1 MVKAGNVRADKF
13 FMKNDAYCNM
23 LRAKRMRN
31 FAITSFT
38 KAAFQSYIL
47 QSALD
52 QIATLNNLV
61 WGARGRL
68 YDLAQQEDKYLADYL
83 AQGFTEDIYNQ
94 VVAAKNGLKALF
106 HICKYPKSK
115 LISSISIFPIPL
127 AEMFPISEDWLLQ
140 VTTETA
146 EEDIALENANM
157 GVSILEAEVCAH
169 NTVNTLLAMLSNPL
183 VEQTEIGMYPVL
195 HSALIWLINPFVFP
209 ILSRNVVLLAT
220 NNESPILNISVIK
233 TP

>member
-13 FMKNDAYCNM
+13 FMKIDAYCNM

-146 EEDIALENANM
+146 EEDITLGNANM
-157 GVSILEAEVCAH
+157 GIGFLECEVCAH
-169 NTVNTLLAMLSNPL
+169 NVVNTVLDMLPIPSL
-183 VEQTEIGMYPVL
+183 GQTEIGLYPSLNIGV
-195 HSALIWLINPFVFP
+195 IWAVNPYVFP
-209 ILSRNVVLLAT
+209 ILNIAVT
-220 NNESPILNISVIK
+220 NPSVYNEVPTLNISVVK

>member
-1 MVKAGNVRADKF
+1 MVRAGNVRADKF
-13 FMKNDAYCNM
+13 FMKIDAYCNM

-52 QIATLNNLV
+52 QIATSNNLV

-68 YDLAQQEDKYLADYL
+68 YDLAQQEDKFLADYL

-94 VVAAKNGLKALF
+94 VVAAKNSLKSLF

-115 LISSISIFPIPL
+115 LISSISIFPISL
-127 AEMFPISEDWLLQ
+127 AEMFPISGDWLLQ
-140 VTTETA
+140 VTTKTA
-146 EEDIALENANM
+146 KEDIALENANM

-169 NTVNTLLAMLSNPL
+169 NVVNTLLAMLSNPL
-183 VEQTEIGMYPVL
+183 VGQTEIGIYPNL
-195 HSALIWLINPFVFP
+195 HSSITWKINPFVFP
-209 ILSRNVVLLAT
+209 ILHSAVAKPSLYKEAPT
-220 NNESPILNISVIK
+220 LNIGVAHS
-233 TP
+233 